1 MLMTDLMEE
10 GSGVLTP
17 DLLEKQEELDKR
29 TAEKLNS
36 TKKVLVRPC
45 QTPTVQQKQEQ
56 MYWRNHEDF
65 ISISSGLSKNFS

>member
-10 GSGVLTP
+10 GSGLLTP

-36 TKKVLVRPC
+36 TKKV
-45 QTPTVQQKQEQ
+45 
-56 MYWRNHEDF
+56 
-65 ISISSGLSKNFS
+65 